1 MPQTTASLSPQGQRG
16 GCGIKKRGGV
26 AAPHSLNS
34 FVSCGLPLLFG
45 FENDD
50 PEKFEETIA
59 TPPQKGVPT
68 DPDSGALWHAS
79 IPARRGSLSSV
90 FIPAGRLGNR
100 TDRSPT
106 ALRFGCP
113 LFPLPGDD
121 PCPVLAVKAAADP
134 LPGWRPHH
142 HEHSAN
148 RGQFFLSP
156 GMMNRWSTFA
166 NRRQLVPEALSVP
179 CTPDGVLKEAVSLE
193 ASVASSPNSN
203 SVFCTIHR
211 LMLLWSRIR
220 SKSSCFSRRWLSP
233 AQFPENTHSE
243 S

>member
-59 TPPQKGVPT
+59 TPPKRGVPT

-90 FIPAGRLGNR
+90 FIPAGRLGKPSLSPR
-100 TDRSPT
+100 ASSCRIGPRRQGFASPLRALDRSGPIRRR
-106 ALRFGCP
+106 AVYEEKGGWGFG
-113 LFPLPGDD
+113 
-121 PCPVLAVKAAADP
+121 PCPGRKEP
-134 LPGWRPHH
+134 FGHT
-142 HEHSAN
+142 S
-148 RGQFFLSP
+148 
-156 GMMNRWSTFA
+156 
-166 NRRQLVPEALSVP
+166 ALSRS
-179 CTPDGVLKEAVSLE
+179 GGAE
-193 ASVASSPNSN
+193 SP
-203 SVFCTIHR
+203 VG
-211 LMLLWSRIR
+211 
-220 SKSSCFSRRWLSP
+220 P
-233 AQFPENTHSE
+233 
-243 S
+243 